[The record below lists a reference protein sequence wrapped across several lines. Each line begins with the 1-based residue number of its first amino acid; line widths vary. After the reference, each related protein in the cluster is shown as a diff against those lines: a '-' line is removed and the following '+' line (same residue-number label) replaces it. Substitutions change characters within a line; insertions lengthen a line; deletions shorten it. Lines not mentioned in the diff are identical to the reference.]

1 MISKPMLKFL
11 AVFICIK
18 SFTICYAQSDIDEIT
33 DKLIKQMTLEEKIN
47 MIHASGTF
55 ISGGVQRLGVPELRM
70 SDGPCGIRMEIK
82 RENWDLAG
90 WNNDNGT
97 YFPAQTALAATWDT
111 SLAGKFGYALGQESG
126 IRGKNIQLAPG
137 INIIRTPLCGRNWEY
152 MSEDPFLI
160 SSLVVP
166 VIQGLQ
172 SNGIA
177 ACVKH
182 YALNNQENER
192 GTIDVSVD
200 ERPLREIYLPG
211 FEAAIKEANALSI
224 MGAYNKF
231 RGQHATYNEY
241 LVEDILKGEWGFKG
255 PVISDWGACHSTL
268 EAALCGLDI
277 EMGTRASSFDQYFM
291 ALPLIKE
298 INRGKVDVRFIDD
311 KVRRILFLMLKINII
326 NGPKF
331 DTTGMY
337 SKLAVPERVAVAKQ
351 IAEESIVLLKN
362 DNNFLPLDISNIKTI
377 AVIGDNAT
385 RRHSTGGGST
395 TMKARYEITPLEAL
409 RKKLEGKVLI
419 NYAKGYDVPEP
430 IWRRGYSPSQS
441 LSSILD
447 STNEERIKEAV
458 EVAKKS
464 DCVLI
469 FGGLNHNW
477 GNDSEGADKPSMK
490 LPYGQDRLISEIL
503 KVNTRTVVILLCG
516 SPVGLGDWYNNVPA
530 LLQNS
535 YLGMEGGTALAE
547 VIFGDINPSGKLSMT
562 FPKKLEDS
570 PAHAIGEYPGY
581 WGRVHYKEGL
591 LVGYRYFDTR
601 NVEPL
606 FPFGYGLSYTG
617 FEYEN
622 LKLPSEIRMI
632 DKEIIVSFEI
642 KNSGKREGKEI
653 AQVYIRDVESSLER
667 PFKELKGFGKVGL
680 KPGETKRLIIKLDK
694 RAFQFYD
701 PVKMEWVAE
710 PGKFEIL
717 IGSSSKDIRLKG
729 EIKLL

>member
-1 MISKPMLKFL
+1 MDEK
-11 AVFICIK
+11 
-18 SFTICYAQSDIDEIT
+18 IDR
-33 DKLIKQMTLEEKIN
+33 LIKQMTLEEKIN

-55 ISGGVQRLGVPELRM
+55 LSGGIQRLGVPELRM

-90 WNNDNGT
+90 WTNDNGT
-97 YFPAQTALAATWDT
+97 YFPAHSALAATWDT
-111 SLAGKFGYALGQESG
+111 SLARKFGIALGQESK
-126 IRGKNIQLAPG
+126 IRGKHVQLAPG

-160 SSLVVP
+160 SRLVVP
-166 VIQGLQ
+166 VIQGMQ

-192 GTIDVSVD
+192 GTIDVNVD

-211 FEAAIKEANALSI
+211 FEAAITEANALSI

-277 EMGTRASSFDQYFM
+277 EMGTRASFDQYFF
-291 ALPLIKE
+291 AAPLIKE
-298 INRGKVDVRFIDD
+298 IKRGKVDVRFIDD
-311 KVRRILFLMLKINII
+311 KVSRILFLMLKINII
-326 NGPKF
+326 NEPTF
-331 DTTGMY
+331 DTAGMY
-337 SKLAVPERVAVAKQ
+337 SKLAVTERVAVAKQ
-351 IAEESIVLLKN
+351 TAEESIVLLKN
-362 DNNFLPLDISNIKTI
+362 NNHFLPLDISKIKTL

-385 RRHSTGGGST
+385 RKHSLGGVST

-409 RKKLEGKVLI
+409 QKKLEGKVLI
-419 NYAKGYDVPEP
+419 NFTKGYDVPEP
-430 IWRRGYSPSQS
+430 VWRRGISPSPS

-447 STNEERIKEAV
+447 SVNEELIKEAV
-458 EVAKKS
+458 EVARRS

-469 FGGLNHNW
+469 FGGLNHNR
-477 GNDSEGADKPSMK
+477 GNDSEGADKPGMK
-490 LPYGQDRLISEIL
+490 LPYGQDKLISEIL
-503 KVNTRTVVILLCG
+503 RVNPATAVILLCG
-516 SPVGLGDWYNNVPA
+516 SPVGLDDWYNNVPA
-530 LLQNS
+530 LLQHS
-535 YLGMEGGTALAE
+535 YLGMEGGTALTE

-562 FPKKLEDS
+562 FPKKLDDS
-570 PAHAIGEYPGY
+570 PAHAIGEYPGR
-581 WGRVHYKEGL
+581 WGRVQYNEGL
-591 LVGYRYFDTR
+591 LVGYRYFDAK
-601 NVEPL
+601 NVEPM

-617 FEYEN
+617 FEYAN
-622 LKLPSEIRMI
+622 LKLPSEIKMT
-632 DKEIIVSFEI
+632 DKEIKVSFEI
-642 KNSGKREGKEI
+642 KNTGKREGKEI
-653 AQVYIRDVESSLER
+653 AQLYIRDVESSLER

-680 KPGETKRLIIKLDK
+680 RPGESKKLIVKLDK
-694 RAFQFYD
+694 RVFQFYD
-701 PVKMEWVAE
+701 PVRMQWVAE

>member
-1 MISKPMLKFL
+1 MDEK
-11 AVFICIK
+11 
-18 SFTICYAQSDIDEIT
+18 IDR
-33 DKLIKQMTLEEKIN
+33 LIKQMTLEEKIN

-55 ISGGVQRLGVPELRM
+55 LSGGIQRLGVPELRM

-90 WNNDNGT
+90 WTNDNGT
-97 YFPAQTALAATWDT
+97 YFPAHSALAATWDT
-111 SLAGKFGYALGQESG
+111 SLARKFGIALGQESK
-126 IRGKNIQLAPG
+126 IRGKHVQLAPG

-160 SSLVVP
+160 SRLVVP
-166 VIQGLQ
+166 VIQGMQ

-192 GTIDVSVD
+192 GTIDVNVD

-211 FEAAIKEANALSI
+211 FEAAITEANALSI

-277 EMGTRASSFDQYFM
+277 EMGTRASFDQYFF
-291 ALPLIKE
+291 AAPLKRAIE
-298 INRGKVDVRFIDD
+298 RGKVDVRFIDD
-311 KVRRILFLMLKINII
+311 KVSRILFLMLKINII
-326 NGPKF
+326 NEPTF
-331 DTTGMY
+331 DTAGMY
-337 SKLAVPERVAVAKQ
+337 SKLAVTERVAVAKQ
-351 IAEESIVLLKN
+351 TAEESIVLLKN
-362 DNNFLPLDISNIKTI
+362 NNHFLPLDISKIKTL

-385 RRHSTGGGST
+385 RKHSLGGVST

-409 RKKLEGKVLI
+409 QKKLEGKVLI
-419 NYAKGYDVPEP
+419 NFTKGYDVPEP
-430 IWRRGYSPSQS
+430 VWRRGISPSPS

-447 STNEERIKEAV
+447 SVNEELIKEAV
-458 EVAKKS
+458 EVARRS

-469 FGGLNHNW
+469 FGGLNHNR
-477 GNDSEGADKPSMK
+477 GNDSEGADKPGMK
-490 LPYGQDRLISEIL
+490 LPYGQDKLISEIL
-503 KVNTRTVVILLCG
+503 RVNPATAVILLCG
-516 SPVGLGDWYNNVPA
+516 SPVGLDDWYNNVPA
-530 LLQNS
+530 LLQHS
-535 YLGMEGGTALAE
+535 YLGMEGGTALTE

-562 FPKKLEDS
+562 FPKKLDDS
-570 PAHAIGEYPGY
+570 PAHAIGEYPGR
-581 WGRVHYKEGL
+581 WGRVQYNEGL
-591 LVGYRYFDTR
+591 LVGYRYFDTK
-601 NVEPL
+601 NVEPM

-617 FEYEN
+617 FEYAN
-622 LKLPSEIRMI
+622 LKLPSEIKMT
-632 DKEIIVSFEI
+632 DKEIKVSFEI
-642 KNSGKREGKEI
+642 KNTGKREGKEI
-653 AQVYIRDVESSLER
+653 AQLYIRDVESSLER

-680 KPGETKRLIIKLDK
+680 RPGESKKLIIKLDK
-694 RAFQFYD
+694 RVFQFYD
-701 PVKMEWVAE
+701 PVRMQWVAE

>member
-1 MISKPMLKFL
+1 MTIMRYKLMLTFL
-11 AVFICIK
+11 TIVICLK
-18 SFTICYAQSDIDEIT
+18 SFTGCYGQSDMDEKIDR
-33 DKLIKQMTLEEKIN
+33 LIKQMTLEEKIN

-55 ISGGVQRLGVPELRM
+55 LSGGVQRLGVPELRM
-70 SDGPCGIRMEIK
+70 SDGPCGIRMEIN

-97 YFPAQTALAATWDT
+97 YFPAQSALAATWDT
-111 SLAGKFGYALGQESG
+111 SLARKFGIALGQESK
-126 IRGKNIQLAPG
+126 IRGKHVQLAPG

-152 MSEDPFLI
+152 MSEDPFII

-166 VIQGLQ
+166 VIQGMQ

-192 GTIDVSVD
+192 GTIDVNVD

-211 FEAAIKEANALSI
+211 FEAAITEANALSI

-277 EMGTRASSFDQYFM
+277 EMGTRGSSFDQYFF
-291 ALPLIKE
+291 AAPLMKE
-298 INRGKVDVRFIDD
+298 IKRGKVDVRFIDD

-326 NGPKF
+326 NEPTF

-337 SKLAVPERVAVAKQ
+337 SKLAVKERVAVAKQ

-362 DNNFLPLDISNIKTI
+362 NTNFLPLDISKIKTL

-385 RRHSTGGGST
+385 RKHSLGGGST
-395 TMKARYEITPLEAL
+395 TLKARYEITPLEAL
-409 RKKLEGKVLI
+409 QKKLEGKVLI
-419 NYAKGYDVPEP
+419 NFAKGYDVPEP
-430 IWRRGYSPSQS
+430 VWRRGISPSPS

-447 STNEERIKEAV
+447 SVNEELIKEAV
-458 EVAKKS
+458 EVAKRS

-469 FGGLNHNW
+469 FGGLNHNR
-477 GNDSEGADKPSMK
+477 GNDSEGADKPGMK

-503 KVNTRTVVILLCG
+503 KVNPGTAVILLCG

-530 LLQNS
+530 LLQHS
-535 YLGMEGGTALAE
+535 YLGMEGGTALTE
-547 VIFGDINPSGKLSMT
+547 MIFGDINPSGKLSMT
-562 FPKKLEDS
+562 FPKKLDDS
-570 PAHAIGEYPGY
+570 PAHAIGEYPGR
-581 WGRVHYKEGL
+581 WGRVQYNEGL
-591 LVGYRYFDTR
+591 LVGYRYFDTK
-601 NVEPL
+601 NVEPM

-617 FEYEN
+617 FEYAN
-622 LKLPSEIRMI
+622 LKLPFRNQ
-632 DKEIIVSFEI
+632 D
-642 KNSGKREGKEI
+642 
-653 AQVYIRDVESSLER
+653 D
-667 PFKELKGFGKVGL
+667 
-680 KPGETKRLIIKLDK
+680 
-694 RAFQFYD
+694 
-701 PVKMEWVAE
+701 
-710 PGKFEIL
+710 
-717 IGSSSKDIRLKG
+717 
-729 EIKLL
+729 